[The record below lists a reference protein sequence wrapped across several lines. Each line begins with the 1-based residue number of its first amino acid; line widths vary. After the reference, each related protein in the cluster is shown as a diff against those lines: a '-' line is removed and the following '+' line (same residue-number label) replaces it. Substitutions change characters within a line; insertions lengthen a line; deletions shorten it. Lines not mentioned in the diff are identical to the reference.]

1 MKKLTPVTGPVT
13 GDVAVDAAAVD
24 AAPVA
29 AVPTPAAAEDGQPAV
44 PPPAEAFGAEHPHEG
59 GSYIRQPDGSL
70 TRASDEEEP
79 A

>member
-1 MKKLTPVTGPVT
+1 MKKLTSAPG
-13 GDVAVDAAAVD
+13 GGASDEAVSAAAPEAP

-29 AVPTPAAAEDGQPAV
+29 ASGTPSMPPPAAAFDA
-44 PPPAEAFGAEHPHEG
+44 AHPHEG